1 MDKNWKLSRYDRKD
15 YTELV
20 DFPVEIVG
28 RDGVVRRYTFEDSIR
43 LYQKRITSAATRYRD
58 ADLARA
64 EINHCQSRI
73 DQLRRSFFHRY
84 GWGTPE
90 GSPAAE
96 EAFGDLAGELAAFL
110 CRVLSVEDRPDIV
123 FFPVSTGS
131 PGAAGSGGA
140 AIWYVVPQHLPR
152 VESGMIL
159 YFHRFDPLEAA
170 ESGPRSA
177 FVRHLRELERS
188 ARVGGDAER
197 LVAFHHTADCGFVLT
212 GRASDYTELGQGRD
226 EVSGQPVDLAST
238 PWDEVLEIVRKGDYE
253 AALRRCKDLVRE
265 QPWHRNAYVAGS
277 MIASYLG
284 EYGQGEDLAN
294 IGSRYFPKDGALHYY
309 LGTCLLRQGRTTE
322 GEAALHRAVEAAPDL
337 AAARAMLVVHYLQ
350 DGRTS
355 PAWELLEARRRVVP
369 DERRVEAEL
378 ALLEQWLRWRRWTT
392 VAGALLGLVG
402 LSSVS
407 VLGGAGFLLVAP
419 GIAVGVLG
427 WMAFRHEVNVIQNRQ
442 RFEEISQ
449 GLRRLH
455 RRSRTA
461 VPVS

>member
-43 LYQKRITSAATRYRD
+43 LYQKRITSASNRYRD
-58 ADLARA
+58 GDLARA
-64 EINHCQSRI
+64 EVNHCQSRI

-90 GSPAAE
+90 GHPSPE
-96 EAFGDLAGELAAFL
+96 IVFGDLAGELAAFL
-110 CRVLSVEDRPDIV
+110 CRVLGVDERPDILFHPLEPEV
-123 FFPVSTGS
+123 DGS
-131 PGAAGSGGA
+131 AT
-140 AIWYVVPQHLPR
+140 WYVVPQRIPR

-159 YFHRFDPLEAA
+159 YFHRFDPLETSEAP
-170 ESGPRSA
+170 GVRDA
-177 FVRHLRELERS
+177 FFARLRDLERN
-188 ARVGGDAER
+188 ARVSGDAER
-197 LVAFHHTADCGFVLT
+197 LVAYHVTADCGFVLT
-212 GRASDYTELGQGRD
+212 GRASDYHELVQQKDDPSR
-226 EVSGQPVDLAST
+226 QPLDLAPT

-253 AALRRCKDLVRE
+253 AALRRCKELVRE

-284 EYGQGEDLAN
+284 EYGQGEDLAL
-294 IGSRYFPKDGALHYY
+294 IGARYFPKDGALLYY
-309 LGTCLLRQGRTTE
+309 LGACLLRQGRTAE
-322 GEAALHRAVEAAPDL
+322 GEAQLHAALAAAPEL
-337 AAARAMLVVHYLQ
+337 VAARAMLVVHYLQ
-350 DGRTS
+350 AGRTAS
-355 PAWELLEARRRVVP
+355 AWQLLEARRGIVP

-392 VAGALLGLVG
+392 AAGLVLGLVG
-402 LSSVS
+402 LASIG
-407 VLGGAGFLLVAP
+407 VLGLAGMLLVTP
-419 GIAVGVLG
+419 GVAVGALG
-427 WMAFRHEVNVIQNRQ
+427 WMAFRHELQAIQGRQ

-455 RRSRTA
+455 RRSRHTP
-461 VPVS
+461 PVS